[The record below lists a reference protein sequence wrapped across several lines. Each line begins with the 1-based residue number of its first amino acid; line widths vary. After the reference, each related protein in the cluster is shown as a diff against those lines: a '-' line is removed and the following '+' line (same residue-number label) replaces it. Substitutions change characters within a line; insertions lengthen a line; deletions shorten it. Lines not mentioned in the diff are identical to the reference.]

1 MSDCQN
7 DNDKGQESYFW
18 FGSRYYVGFQ
28 NLSGKNGPVAL
39 LNICGNV
46 KYMWFWQV
54 RASGSVTA
62 SHLALPRL

>member
-39 LNICGNV
+39 LE
-46 KYMWFWQV
+46 YMWQCEIYV
-54 RASGSVTA
+54 VLASEGKW
-62 SHLALPRL
+62 

>member
-39 LNICGNV
+39 LDFAE
-46 KYMWFWQV
+46 YMWQCEIYV
-54 RASGSVTA
+54 VLASEGKW
-62 SHLALPRL
+62 